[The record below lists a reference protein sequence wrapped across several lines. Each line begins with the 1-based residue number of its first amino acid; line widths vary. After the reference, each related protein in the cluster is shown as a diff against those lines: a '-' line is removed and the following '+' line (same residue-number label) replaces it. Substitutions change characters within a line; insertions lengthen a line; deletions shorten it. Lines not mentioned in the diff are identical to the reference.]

1 MKRLFFLLIV
11 VVASVLPQSVW
22 AGAVLSGTTLTITS
36 DAAGSLA
43 SGTISLDGVTNKAA
57 VKTIVLD
64 GYFNESDLSK
74 ISSAQGFTDVTDV
87 DMYNAHFVKAKS
99 GTTPTSYKW
108 FKVDPPTGS
117 AGTEAQAYTGGK
129 LYKLV
134 YPRKWNESSTPWD
147 PTTPVTRYASVD
159 AMNADATGTV
169 GRYGKTPKYVYC
181 QMIITYQD
189 WTALGVTLGDNTV
202 YDYVD
207 WLANDLSA
215 HASEYQ
221 NNDVI
226 RLREYYQVIKKDE
239 SGGDEQ
245 SNLQWS
251 GVVYPTDEQL
261 AAAWDAKKVH
271 VAEWVGAKYGSLVI
285 NEFTR
290 LGDYIQF
297 DVYYKKVDSRSWGS
311 PQTSGTEPIE
321 SDFEYADREANKRY
335 ANGAWVRMI
344 DYDYYQL
351 ALDNENTT
359 GRSWVEVTTLNS
371 VNNAK
376 YHFDDINGEA
386 AIDAKSTGN
395 DGDYAI
401 EGGAGYAY
409 TGSEWVTLAA
419 WAGVTTVSD
428 YSQMKFSYWKGSL
441 VTATTSRYANES
453 VSSEIFQECQS
464 ITHINFMGGNVIGLH
479 DRATG
484 NFQNFTVTIGKDV
497 SLISSSAFA
506 QSPALTGISFEK
518 DYSDKKKIEGRT
530 YPITLTID
538 NEAFKYCRNL
548 SSIEIP
554 NRTISIGDHAFQE
567 VGNGSDM
574 DINGPKDPDRKFE
587 LTFERRNKT
596 DDETV
601 AINCNYALNIDNS
614 AFLDCW
620 YLEDLSLPIRL
631 ESLGDNCFKN
641 SIGLK
646 TLVMREEGASYTPA
660 EGHDLLRTIPSCA
673 FHGSAIE
680 ELVIPKCVTRIVSGA
695 FGATTNLK
703 KVTFQNNTE
712 YENPE
717 ATPKL
722 GKQLF
727 IESGAFSGGRE
738 EGRPQ
743 LDIYVMVNPNPQ
755 GEEAGR
761 KIICEYSAFNYTQTV
776 GQTSVVQNF
785 ARLHFPEAA
794 WDYYQGDWKRGLA
807 FRQDNLNAFKDGY
820 TKDNEAPLKDCIGK
834 SSGSISTSTGKYETG
849 DASTL
854 YTPGNGWQE
863 FARTSTAIDV
873 EIPKGSF
880 KRTYS
885 TNNAYIIPTFAEDDG
900 DIKAGAPMFQIFR
913 VTAFSDGFK
922 PGESDAGSASQAQA
936 AKRIATA
943 TEVAITDKNE
953 LKYIPKETGLLM
965 VGNINAN
972 YVVYFADAEFDET
985 HPQTTY
991 PYDKRSGAYT
1001 NMLYPTCIDEQNL
1014 KGDGT
1019 TDQTSETGQPSIV
1032 DNKEKVLVN
1041 STIPF
1046 PYYDVK
1052 DVQFRFFGYSSANN
1066 QFLRVKGAKFNRD
1079 KAYLKLPADLF
1090 HWTSEYNPSDP
1101 NSSITNEDPGSA
1113 RIALNFIDDEE
1124 GETTGIKQVNTTL
1137 SHTDSNVFYTLEGVR
1152 LNSRPTQRGIYIH
1165 NGRKIVIK

>member
-1 MKRLFFLLIV
+1 M
-11 VVASVLPQSVW
+11 LPQSVW
-22 AGAVLSGTTLTITS
+22 ADPTYGAVLDGTTLTITS
-36 DAAGSLA
+36 DAAGQTSTYVSSVDFTSTTKA
-43 SGTISLDGVTNKAA
+43 QVTK
-57 VKTIVLD
+57 IVLI
-64 GYFNESDLSK
+64 GYFNETDLQAIK
-74 ISSAQGFTDVTDV
+74 GNEGDFTGVTEV
-87 DMYNAHFVKAKS
+87 DMYNAHFVKSKS
-99 GTTPTSYKW
+99 STTPTSYKW

-134 YPRKWNESSTPWD
+134 YPRKWNESSAPWD

-181 QMIITYQD
+181 QMSISYQN
-189 WTALGVTLGDNTV
+189 WTKLGVSLGDNTI

-207 WLANDLSA
+207 WLAKSKDESINYLDV

-226 RLREYYQVIKKDE
+226 RLREYYQVVKKDE
-239 SGGDEQ
+239 SGGEEP

-251 GVVYPTDEQL
+251 GIVYPTAEEL
-261 AAAWDAKKVH
+261 AAATVH
-271 VAEWVGAKYGSLVI
+271 VAEWVGATYGSLEI
-285 NEFTR
+285 NQYTNF
-290 LGDYIQF
+290 GDYIQF
-297 DVYYKKVDSRSWGS
+297 DVYYKKEDTRSWGD
-311 PQTSGTEPIE
+311 PQSSGTEPIE

-351 ALDNENTT
+351 ALNTENVA
-359 GRSWVEVTTLNS
+359 GRMWVEVTTLNS

-376 YHFDDINGEA
+376 YHFDDINGSD

-441 VTATTSRYANES
+441 ETATTSRYANES
-453 VSSEIFQECQS
+453 VSSEIFQECKK
-464 ITHINFMGGNVIGLH
+464 ITHINFMGGNVTGLH

-484 NFQNFTVTIGKDV
+484 ENNYKNFTVTIGKDV

-518 DYSDKKKIEGRT
+518 DYSNEKKIEGRT

-567 VGNGSDM
+567 VGNGSDTN
-574 DINGPKDPDRKFE
+574 INGTKDPDRKFE

-620 YLEDLSLPIRL
+620 YLKDLSLPIRL

-703 KVTFQNNTE
+703 EVTFQNNTE

-717 ATPKL
+717 TTPKL

-743 LDIYVMVNPNPQ
+743 LDIYVMVNPDPT

-873 EIPKGSF
+873 EIPNGSF

-900 DIKAGAPMFQIFR
+900 DIKAGDPMFQIFR

-922 PGESDAGSASQAQA
+922 PGESDAGNALQAQA

-943 TEVAITDKNE
+943 TEVAITDKKG

-972 YVVYFADAEFDET
+972 YVVYFADAEFDENNPET
-985 HPQTTY
+985 SY
-991 PYDKRSGAYT
+991 PYELRSGQPI
-1001 NMLYPTCIDEQNL
+1001 NMLYPTCIRYQNL

-1032 DNKEKVLVN
+1032 DNDEKVLVN
-1041 STIPF
+1041 STIPY
-1046 PYYDVK
+1046 PYYNVS

-1090 HWTSEYNPSDP
+1090 HWTNEYNPDDP
-1101 NSSITNEDPGSA
+1101 NSSITDEPSSA
-1113 RIALNFIDDEE
+1113 RIALSFIDDEE

>member
-1 MKRLFFLLIV
+1 M
-11 VVASVLPQSVW
+11 LPQSVW
-22 AGAVLSGTTLTITS
+22 SQTNNEAQINDGTMTIRTN
-36 DAAGSLA
+36 AAGKIYA
-43 SGTISLDGVTNKAA
+43 NQVDNMPTTTEAKKAIT
-57 VKTIVLD
+57 KIVLD

-134 YPRKWNESSTPWD
+134 YPRKWNESSAPGD

-181 QMIITYQD
+181 QMNINSQS
-189 WTALGVTLGDNTV
+189 WTPLGVTLGDNTV

-271 VAEWVGAKYGSLVI
+271 VAEWVGAKYGSLEI
-285 NEFTR
+285 NQYTL

-297 DVYYKKVDSRSWGS
+297 DVYYKKVDTRSWVNS
-311 PQTSGTEPIE
+311 QTTEPSSFIVG
-321 SDFEYADREANKRY
+321 DFEYADPKANKRY

-376 YHFDDINGEA
+376 YHFDNINGSD
-386 AIDAKSTGN
+386 AIAAKSTGN

-401 EGGAGYAY
+401 EGGEGYAY
-409 TGSEWVTLAA
+409 TGSKWVTLAA

-464 ITHINFMGGNVIGLH
+464 ITHINFMGGNVTGLH

-518 DYSDKKKIEGRT
+518 DYSNNEKKIEGRT

-567 VGNGSDM
+567 VGTGSVS
-574 DINGPKDPDRKFE
+574 DISQVGTQNRTFT
-587 LTFERRNKT
+587 LTFERRSK
-596 DDETV
+596 DDDASV
-601 AINCNYALNIDNS
+601 AIDCNYALNIDNS

-620 YLEDLSLPIRL
+620 YLKDLSLPIRL

-703 KVTFQNNTE
+703 KVTFQNNSE
-712 YENPE
+712 SPV
-717 ATPKL
+717 
-722 GKQLF
+722 QDLF

-743 LDIYVMVNPNPQ
+743 LDIYAMVNPY
-755 GEEAGR
+755 EEGSR
-761 KIICEYSAFNYTQTV
+761 KLICEYAAFNYTQTV

-820 TKDNEAPLKDCIGK
+820 HDDVKGYDGK
-834 SSGSISTSTGKYETG
+834 SGGSITTEGANTGKYVHATEG
-849 DASTL
+849 KQ
-854 YTPGNGWQE
+854 YTPANGWQE

-922 PGESDAGSASQAQA
+922 PGECDAGSASQAQA

-972 YVVYFADAEFDET
+972 YVVYFADAEFDGS

-991 PYDKRSGAYT
+991 PYDKRSGANT